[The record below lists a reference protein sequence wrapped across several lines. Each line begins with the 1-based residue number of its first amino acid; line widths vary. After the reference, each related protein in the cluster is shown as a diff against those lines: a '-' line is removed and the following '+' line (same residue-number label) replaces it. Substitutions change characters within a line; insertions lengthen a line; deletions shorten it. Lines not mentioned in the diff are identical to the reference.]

1 MFAFMSGNLC
11 NFAGRT
17 TLRNIMTKNETKQEL
32 TGVYRSPL
40 GDIVLTSNGIALTGL
55 RFAEATN
62 EEPAQNIP
70 PLADA
75 CRWLDLYFSRAKPDF
90 TPRLAPQGTPFQQ
103 SVWHELLTLPYGQT
117 VSYGHI
123 AKRLCCRSAQAIGGA
138 VGHNPIAL
146 IIPCHRVIGSD
157 GHLTGY
163 AYGLDRKQWL
173 LAHEAQ
179 SIGQPYDSK

>member
-1 MFAFMSGNLC
+1 MRVN
-11 NFAGRT
+11 RT
-17 TLRNIMTKNETKQEL
+17 TQEL
-32 TGVYRSPL
+32 TGVYHSPL
-40 GDIVLTSNGIALTGL
+40 GDIVLTSDGTALTGL

-62 EEPAQNIP
+62 GEPAQDIP

-75 CRWLDLYFSRAKPDF
+75 CRWLDLYFSGARPDF
-90 TPRLAPQGTPFQQ
+90 SPRLAPRGTPFQQ
-103 SVWHELLTLPYGQT
+103 SVWRELLAIPYGHT

-123 AKRLCCRSAQAIGGA
+123 AKLLHCRSAQAVGGA
-138 VGHNPIAL
+138 GGRNPIAL

-173 LAHEAQ
+173 LSHEVLN
-179 SIGQPYDSK
+179 SISC

>member
-1 MFAFMSGNLC
+1 M
-11 NFAGRT
+11 
-17 TLRNIMTKNETKQEL
+17 
-32 TGVYRSPL
+32 YRSPL
-40 GDIVLTSNGIALTGL
+40 GDIVLTSDGSALTEL
-55 RFAEATN
+55 RFAEAPCW
-62 EEPAQNIP
+62 ESAQDIP

-75 CRWLDLYFSRAKPDF
+75 CRWLDLYFGGAMPDF
-90 TPRLAPQGTPFQQ
+90 TPLLAPHGTPFQQ
-103 SVWHELLTLPYGQT
+103 SVWRELLTIPYGKT

-123 AKRLCCRSAQAIGGA
+123 AKRISCRSAQAVGGA

-173 LAHEAQ
+173 LAHEVQ
-179 SIGQPYDSK
+179 STGRS